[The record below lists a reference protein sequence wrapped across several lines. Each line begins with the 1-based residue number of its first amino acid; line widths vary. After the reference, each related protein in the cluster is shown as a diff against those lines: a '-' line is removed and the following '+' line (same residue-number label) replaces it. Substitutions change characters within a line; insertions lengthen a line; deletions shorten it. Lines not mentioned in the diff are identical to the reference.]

1 MVSCIFQPYRGHLFF
16 KAGDQDVTPLTI
28 LIGDGND
35 SSRRRLK
42 DLLKRSG
49 YLVEAEASNAPDLLR
64 KARTMFPDLVIMD
77 SSLDGG
83 SVQEIAGIIE
93 GDEISSV
100 LVLVQG
106 PKFRIPDDIAHIQ
119 KPYTEETLLTVIE
132 VLLLYQNRLY
142 NARKEVSAL
151 KDSIQTRKNIEKAK
165 GILMKHLDIDEAE
178 AYRKMQKESMNHSVS
193 MQEMAQAILAAYKS

>member
-1 MVSCIFQPYRGHLFF
+1 MP
-16 KAGDQDVTPLTI
+16 ATI

-35 SSRRRLK
+35 SSRRKLK

-49 YLVEAEASNAPDLLR
+49 YLVEAEANNAPDLLR
-64 KARTMFPDLVIMD
+64 KSRMMYPDLVIMD
-77 SSLDGG
+77 ASLDGG

-119 KPYTEETLLTVIE
+119 KPYSEETLLAVME
-132 VLLLYQNRLY
+132 VLLLYQNRLAS
-142 NARKEVSAL
+142 ARKEVSAL
-151 KDSIQTRKNIEKAK
+151 KDRLQNRKMIEKAK
-165 GILMKHLDIDEAE
+165 GLLMKQLGIDEAE
-178 AYRKMQKESMNHSVS
+178 AYRKMQKESMNHGIS
-193 MQEMAQAILAAYKS
+193 MIEMAQVILSTHKS